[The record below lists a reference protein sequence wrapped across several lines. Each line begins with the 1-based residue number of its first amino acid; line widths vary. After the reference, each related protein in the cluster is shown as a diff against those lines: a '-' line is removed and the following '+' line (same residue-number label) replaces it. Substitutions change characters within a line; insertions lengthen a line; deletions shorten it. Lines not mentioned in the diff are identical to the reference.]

1 MSTAE
6 YRETVPPILRLGT
19 GADMDPG
26 AVLLLSVR
34 LRRCRMLA
42 SPMSAQVALCTIL
55 PMTASAW
62 TPPLSLGCQ
71 SFFLNCV
78 QKTVEAVSY
87 LSSISSS
94 SIDLNSASGL
104 SSGHSPPRGLQHAL
118 DVVLRDVGGAGN
130 RVLRQLV
137 HRPQPQDP
145 LALILLAMWNL
156 LVHSTAW

>member
-1 MSTAE
+1 
-6 YRETVPPILRLGT
+6 
-19 GADMDPG
+19 MDPG

-55 PMTASAW
+55 PMTASVW

-104 SSGHSPPRGLQHAL
+104 SSGHSLPRGLQHVL
-118 DVVLRDVGGAGN
+118 DAVLRDVGGAGD
-130 RVLRQLV
+130 RVLRQPV
-137 HRPQPQDP
+137 HRPRPQDLP
-145 LALILLAMWNL
+145 GPDPSRHVEPPRSLDCMVARA
-156 LVHSTAW
+156 